1 MKARRENEILAKPK
15 LLLIFLMHQL
25 ISTAGISLLV
35 ASLAAS
41 LLQML
46 RVIPWQYPEHAWYQI
61 FAYRPYFPVQIV
73 TGLYFGWLL
82 GRRLGHR
89 AMIWIW
95 IPPALFLCYAVVAIP
110 TLTPEITSPL
120 LWSGTGQSWLT
131 HYFGWGCRM
140 KDRCFD
146 QVLVTQP
153 FYTATAYAIGA
164 RLAFIPVTGDRD
176 APLIMTLLASSKNSG
191 GTPIP

>member
-1 MKARRENEILAKPK
+1 VKDPRVKDAPVKLK
-15 LLLIFLMHQL
+15 LLLMFLMHQL
-25 ISTAGISLLV
+25 ISAAGISLVV
-35 ASLAAS
+35 ASGAAS

-46 RVIPWQYPEHAWYQI
+46 RLLPWQYPEQAWWQL

-73 TGLYFGWLL
+73 TALYFGWLL

-89 AMIWIW
+89 AMLWVWIL
-95 IPPALFLCYAVVAIP
+95 PALFLCYAVVAIP
-110 TLTPEITSPL
+110 TLTPEVTSRL
-120 LWSGTGQSWLT
+120 LWSGTNQSWLT
-131 HYFGWGCRM
+131 HYFGSGCRM

-164 RLAFIPVTGDRD
+164 RLAFIPVTSR
-176 APLIMTLLASSKNSG
+176 PTIL
-191 GTPIP
+191 

>member
-1 MKARRENEILAKPK
+1 MPAERLRAVIKAGAFVKTHRTDQAHDNPRAK
-15 LLLIFLMHQL
+15 LLLTFLMHQF
-25 ISTAGISLLV
+25 ISTAGIGILV

-46 RVIPWQYPEHAWYQI
+46 RAIPWQYPEHAWYQV
-61 FAYRPYFPVQIV
+61 FAYRPYFPVQTV

-89 AMIWIW
+89 AMIWVW
-95 IPPALFLCYAVVAIP
+95 ILPALFLCYAVIAIP
-110 TLTPEITSPL
+110 TLTPETTSSL
-120 LWSGTGQSWLT
+120 LWSGTAQSWLT

-153 FYTATAYAIGA
+153 FYTATAYAVGA
-164 RLAFIPVTGDRD
+164 RLAFIPVACGRGV
-176 APLIMTLLASSKNSG
+176 P
-191 GTPIP
+191 